1 MRFPSFLL
9 SRRLNLLLFAGLLMA
24 QAPEADAPAT
34 LPGGRVLDTEAA
46 QALWAGRKAVFI
58 DVLPAPPRPA
68 GLPAGTLWQ
77 GRPRRD
83 IPGSAWLPDTGYPTL
98 PPAMAAYFAANLARL
113 SGGAREAALVF
124 YCRAHCRHSWQA
136 AQRAIA
142 LGYTGVAWYPGGTDA
157 WEAAGLP
164 LSQATPVPRLGE

>member
-1 MRFPSFLL
+1 MVL
-9 SRRLNLLLFAGLLMA
+9 AGMLMA

-34 LPGGRVLDTEAA
+34 LPGGRVLDTAA
-46 QALWAGRKAVFI
+46 ARALWAARAAVFI

-83 IPGSAWLPDTGYPTL
+83 IPGSVWLPDTGYPTL
-98 PPAMAAYFAANLARL
+98 TPAMAEYFAASLARL
-113 SGGAREAALVF
+113 SGGAQDAALVF

-164 LSQATPVPRLGE
+164 LSQATPVRRPGE

>member
-1 MRFPSFLL
+1 MLL
-9 SRRLNLLLFAGLLMA
+9 AGLLMA

-34 LPGGRVLDTEAA
+34 LPGGTVLDTEAA
-46 QALWAGRKAVFI
+46 RALWAAQAAVFI

-98 PPAMAAYFAANLARL
+98 PPAMAAYFAASLTRL
-113 SGGAREAALVF
+113 SGGAHDAALVF

-136 AQRAIA
+136 ARRAIA
-142 LGYTGVAWYPGGTDA
+142 LGYTRVAWYPGGTDA

-164 LSQATPVPRLGE
+164 LSQATPVPRPGETGH